1 MDESLRR
8 SGPLA
13 SPAGVG
19 TGLMST
25 GQLNTSIKWSHQTLA
40 GFPSKPESRP
50 AQRTPSGYVRK
61 EPLVHAIHE
70 QVGAG
75 MSSVID
81 NTLRIKPLP
90 PKWGKAREIVPA
102 ENTPPLRILAP
113 ATLAM
118 SKGLDPKDLS
128 AMESPEQMTSVLAP
142 YSPSNSIF
150 NEKYA
155 PGYGYAGFVTSPS
168 AYGGRI
174 SVDAATT
181 TFKQSFKFAADSPN
195 ASPTSTML
203 KFDFDKTAGLPHIP
217 VGARKMLFAKE
228 FGM

>member
-1 MDESLRR
+1 MMDESLRR

-118 SKGLDPKDLS
+118 SKVRPHTPYLRAVSLARPSRALPYVHLHNRAPSRVRPSYSRPVACPSTVLIDLTPLAAPLRAS
-128 AMESPEQMTSVLAP
+128 IRRTSLQW
-142 YSPSNSIF
+142 
-150 NEKYA
+150 
-155 PGYGYAGFVTSPS
+155 
-168 AYGGRI
+168 R
-174 SVDAATT
+174 
-181 TFKQSFKFAADSPN
+181 
-195 ASPTSTML
+195 
-203 KFDFDKTAGLPHIP
+203 
-217 VGARKMLFAKE
+217 ARSR
-228 FGM
+228 